1 MGIWRALEALPH
13 GGARNNPTTLSS
25 SCNHCHNN
33 FTSSGLVRS
42 SRIIW
47 AMALLHRRWSTPKR
61 PAKPR
66 ALSDAVTRPVTVPA
80 KTSMT
85 RHLVSEAPLAA
96 SSAMRSVC
104 QDLFCVSVLP
114 RGAVRS
120 NPFCSTSASPLG
132 TQLHAAPF
140 SRSKDAAR
148 AGQCSRCRDL
158 EVALARC

>member
-1 MGIWRALEALPH
+1 MVIWRALEALPH
-13 GGARNNPTTLSS
+13 GGARNNPTTLLSR
-25 SCNHCHNN
+25 NHCHNN

-66 ALSDAVTRPVTVPA
+66 ALSDAVTRPVPA

-104 QDLFCVSVLP
+104 QDLFCVGCSAS
-114 RGAVRS
+114 GAVKS

-132 TQLHAAPF
+132 TQLHAQPCGIDSDC
-140 SRSKDAAR
+140 SRSKDVAHAD
-148 AGQCSRCRDL
+148 QCSRCRD
-158 EVALARC
+158 RP